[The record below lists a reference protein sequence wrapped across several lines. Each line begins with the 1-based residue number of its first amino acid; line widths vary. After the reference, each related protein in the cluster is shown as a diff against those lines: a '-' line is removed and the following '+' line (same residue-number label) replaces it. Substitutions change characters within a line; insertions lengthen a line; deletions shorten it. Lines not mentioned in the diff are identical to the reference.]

1 MTIEQ
6 ILLATGASLILIAVT
21 YTVMGWKNVID
32 CYKMWF
38 DLNYWKAY
46 NIVEITAWFTKAIII
61 VPGLIFK
68 VEIWWLYFLAL
79 ITSIALMWASNKK
92 LLPTL
97 VGFNSLWVWL
107 SCMVLAQTLVN

>member
-1 MTIEQ
+1 MSVEQ
-6 ILLATGASLILIAVT
+6 LVWATVAALFFIVVT
-21 YTVMGWKNVID
+21 YSGIGWKKVAD
-32 CYKMWF
+32 CYRLWF
-38 DLNYWKAY
+38 NSNYWTTY
-46 NIVEITAWFTKAIII
+46 NIVEFVAWLIKAIII

-68 VEIWWLYFLAL
+68 IEIWWLYFFAL

-107 SCMVLAQTLVN
+107 SCMVLAQTLI